1 MIAPPSWIKPL
12 VIAVL
17 IGASVYAAERYGYQR
32 ATDVYTAKLATA
44 DADHNRSLQQVA
56 EQRLAEQAAANDAY
70 RRLNEQAHQVA
81 WELLQT
87 RQQLEATQRQLKQR
101 ISNAINSDGASFT
114 GLGPDSLR
122 LYRQLLGYPAGGE
135 TDVPATDTGDADQAH
150 QTTGTEEGLPPADL
164 LEHAADYGE
173 WCQKLDTQV
182 SAYIQL
188 HTTAVMEAKP

>member
-1 MIAPPSWIKPL
+1 MMTPPSWIKPL

-17 IGASVYAAERYGYQR
+17 IGTSLYATEQFGYRR
-32 ATDVYTAKLATA
+32 AADIYTAKLATS
-44 DADHNRSLQQVA
+44 DANHSHAMQQVA
-56 EQRLAEQAAANDAY
+56 EQRLAEQAAASDAY
-70 RRLNEQAHQVA
+70 RRLNEQAQKVA
-81 WELLQT
+81 WELLQA

-101 ISNAINSDGASFT
+101 IPNAINSDGASFT

-122 LYRQLLGYPAGGE
+122 LYRQLLGYPTGGE
-135 TDVPATDTGDADQAH
+135 TDLPATDARDADQAH

-173 WCQKLDTQV
+173 WCQKLDAQV
-182 SAYIQL
+182 STYIQL